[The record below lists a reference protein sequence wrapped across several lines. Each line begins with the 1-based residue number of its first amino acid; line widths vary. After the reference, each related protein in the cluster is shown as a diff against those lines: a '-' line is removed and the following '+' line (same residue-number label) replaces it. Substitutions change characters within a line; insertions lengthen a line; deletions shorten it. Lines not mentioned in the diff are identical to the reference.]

1 MNLTIRPRSDGEIRA
16 IADAFRRQHLP
27 ADAQTP
33 PIDPLLIA
41 EIQLRLNPI
50 ALPGLFKDLGID
62 AAILPDLTGL
72 YVDEDAYMAWEA
84 ERPPWVERRLRFSIA
99 HELGHLE
106 MHGDVIRT
114 SRFSSL
120 AEFKQW
126 ALNGGAHSSAEYQA
140 NEFAGRLLV
149 PVEILQDA
157 FLEYA
162 RRAETFDPQWRSIPG
177 LRQRAAEQLA
187 PRFGVNWE
195 VISKRLHR
203 EGLWPEPES

>member
-1 MNLTIRPRSDGEIRA
+1 MSPTVSPRTDGEIRA
-16 IADAFRRQHLP
+16 IADAFRRKHV
-27 ADAQTP
+27 AAGEQTP

-41 EIQLRLNPI
+41 EVRLRLDPI

-72 YVDEDAYMAWEA
+72 YVDEDAYIAWEA

-106 MHGDVIRT
+106 LHGDVIRKC
-114 SRFSSL
+114 RFGSL

-149 PVEILQDA
+149 PADLLQDA

-162 RRAETFDPQWRSIPG
+162 KRAEAFDPQWRAIPG
-177 LRQRAAEQLA
+177 LRQRAAEQMA

-195 VISKRLHR
+195 VISKRLHK
-203 EGLWPEPES
+203 EGLWPESE